1 MTVYQWALIVGIYLI
16 AIGVW
21 FQVMRSSK
29 NMLEIQHLLSDIKNR
44 VQTIR
49 NALP

>member
-1 MTVYQWALIVGIYLI
+1 MTVYQWALILGIYLI
-16 AIGVW
+16 AVGVW
-21 FQVMRSSK
+21 FQVIQVGK
-29 NMLEIQHLLSDIKNR
+29 NMLEIQHLLSDLKNR